1 MELNELLEERNS
13 ILEDKKRIAT
23 LENEIT
29 KLNSNKAMQM
39 TGSRL
44 ISGIDS
50 DIKSKQE
57 E

>member
-50 DIKSKQE
+50 DIKSK
-57 E
+57 